1 MFVNH
6 FVRSRETGII
16 TTPTVKARFNRL
28 VNVGYIK
35 AVSPILDFDI
45 VEENIKKPEV
55 WNKNNED
62 FEAIKSLEAEMKKN
76 NKKKK
81 SRARSQD

>member
-1 MFVNH
+1 
-6 FVRSRETGII
+6 
-16 TTPTVKARFNRL
+16 
-28 VNVGYIK
+28 VGYIK

-62 FEAIKSLEAEMKKN
+62 FEAIKSLEAEMKK
-76 NKKKK
+76 KQQEKEE
-81 SRARSQD
+81 